1 MNEEHALNRIGEESL
16 AQYQVPKPL
25 ARKLGNGIISAYMS
39 LGMTL
44 PVTIVFIIVCSAS
57 HSVASSAIF
66 SIAAIALAVFGTISV
81 LFTWLWVIMTPIA
94 IIALILQKRFI
105 GLIPTVL
112 YITVAVLSGFASL
125 SAREHPLPYYA
136 ILIAAFI
143 CITYISLKYQIKVI
157 KQIQSEPKYGSPKVL
172 GCGGNTHQIAGESL

>member
-1 MNEEHALNRIGEESL
+1 MSNNPIEPYSEATVLTK
-16 AQYQVPKPL
+16 YQVSKPL
-25 ARKLGNGIISAYMS
+25 ARRIGNGIISAYMS

-44 PVTIVFIIVCSAS
+44 PVTIAFIIVCSVS
-57 HSVASSAIF
+57 HSMASSAIF

-94 IIALILQKRFI
+94 IIALILQKRFV
-105 GLIPTVL
+105 GFIPTVL
-112 YITVAVLSGFASL
+112 YITFAVLAGLASL
-125 SAREHPLPYYA
+125 GANEQPFVIYGVLTG
-136 ILIAAFI
+136 AFI

-172 GCGGNTHQIAGESL
+172 GCGGDTHQIASESL